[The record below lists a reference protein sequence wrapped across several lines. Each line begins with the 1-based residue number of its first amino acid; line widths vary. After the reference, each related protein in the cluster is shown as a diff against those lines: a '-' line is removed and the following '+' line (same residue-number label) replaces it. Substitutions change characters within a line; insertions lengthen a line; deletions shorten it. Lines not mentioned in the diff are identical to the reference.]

1 MELSPY
7 PISSLDCLRNPS
19 SVNVSWR
26 HGQREE
32 QPGFVH
38 VFSNNL
44 HSSND
49 ILVNGPCAGVM
60 FTIFDHN

>member
-7 PISSLDCLRNPS
+7 PISSPDCLRNPS
-19 SVNVSWR
+19 NVTVSWP

-32 QPGFVH
+32 QPGLVH
-38 VFSNNL
+38 VLSNKL

-60 FTIFDHN
+60 LIIFDHN